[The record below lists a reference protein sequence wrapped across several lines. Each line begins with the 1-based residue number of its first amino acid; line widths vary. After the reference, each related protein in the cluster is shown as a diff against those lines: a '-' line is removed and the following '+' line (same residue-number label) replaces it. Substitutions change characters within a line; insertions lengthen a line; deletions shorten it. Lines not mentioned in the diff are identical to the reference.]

1 MSFPPGTEMFHF
13 PGFAS
18 HCWDDPC
25 GPGFPIRKFMDQSSF
40 AAPHDLSQRTT
51 SFIASRRLGIHRML
65 LRHLITLIINARPP
79 LGGRPHNE
87 ERPAFRDLSDAG
99 GGPRAS
105 STARRLP
112 HGSTTPLREH
122 LALEQIFSSR

>member
-99 GGPRAS
+99 GGPCAEKACAS
-105 STARRLP
+105 STAAELP
-112 HGSTTPLREH
+112 HGSAA
-122 LALEQIFSSR
+122 ALEQIFSSR